1 MDISNLFNLKGK
13 IAIITGGGRG
23 LGAILGV
30 GLAQYG
36 AEIVIAEIDETEVP
50 NTQKRIEEIGGKS
63 HFIKTDVTDKES
75 VQAMVDEVKKSLGHI
90 DILVNNAGT
99 SVRGPAEDVT
109 EEGWDNVLDVNLKS
123 QFLCAQ
129 LVGRVMIEQKS
140 GNIINI
146 ASVVGQRGLFHPYD
160 LSLPYC
166 CSKGGVVQLT
176 KALAAEWAK
185 HNIRVNAI
193 APTYLWTDL
202 TRHLFE
208 NEDFKNFILGKI
220 PMGRLVNPE
229 EVIGAA
235 VFLAS
240 EASSMVT
247 GHTLDIDGG
256 WLAI

>member
-1 MDISNLFNLKGK
+1 MDISNLFNLHGK

-23 LGAILGV
+23 LGATLGV

-36 AEIVIAEIDETEVP
+36 AEIVIAEIDETEVSK
-50 NTQKRIEEIGGKS
+50 TQKRIADVGGKS
-63 HFIKTDVTDKES
+63 HFIKTDVTYKES
-75 VQAMVDEVKKSLGHI
+75 VQAMVDEVKQSGRI

-109 EEGWDNVLDVNLKS
+109 EEGWDTVLDVNLKS

-129 LVGRVMIEQKS
+129 AVGRVMIAQQS

-160 LSLPYC
+160 LALPYC
-166 CSKGGVVQLT
+166 CSKGGVIQLT

-185 HNIRVNAI
+185 HGIRVNAI

-247 GHTLDIDGG
+247 GHVLNVDGG

>member
-1 MDISNLFNLKGK
+1 MTERKKMDICKLFSLEGK

-23 LGAILGV
+23 LGA
-30 GLAQYG
+30 
-36 AEIVIAEIDETEVP
+36 EIVIAEIDESNVP
-50 NTQKRIEEIGGKS
+50 NTRKRIEEAGGKS

-75 VQAMVDEVKKSLGHI
+75 VQAMVDEVKQSLGRI

-99 SVRGPAEDVT
+99 SVRGPAENLS
-109 EEGWDNVLDVNLKS
+109 EAGWDNVLDINLKG

-129 LVGRVMIEQKS
+129 AVGRVMIAQKG

-146 ASVVGQRGLFHPYD
+146 ASVVGQRGLYHPYD
-160 LSLPYC
+160 LALPYC
-166 CSKGGVVQLT
+166 CSKGGVIQLT

-185 HNIRVNAI
+185 HHIRVNAI

-202 TRHLFE
+202 THHLFE
-208 NEDFKNFILGKI
+208 NEDFKQYILGKI

-235 VFLAS
+235 IFLAS

-247 GHTLDIDGG
+247 GHTLNIDGG

>member
-1 MDISNLFNLKGK
+1 MDLGNLFNLDGK
-13 IAIITGGGRG
+13 IALITGGGRG
-23 LGAILGV
+23 LGATLGV
-30 GLAQYG
+30 GLARYG
-36 AEIVIAEIDETEVP
+36 AEIVIAEIDEKEVP
-50 NTQKRIEEIGGKS
+50 DTQNRIADVGGKS
-63 HFIKTDVTDKES
+63 HFMQTDVTNKQS
-75 VQAMVDEVKKSLGHI
+75 VQAMVDEVKVSLGKI

-109 EEGWDNVLDVNLKS
+109 EDGWDKVLDINLKG

-129 LVGRVMIEQKS
+129 AAGQMMIEQQS

-146 ASVVGQRGLFHPYD
+146 ASIVGQRGLYHPHD
-160 LSLPYC
+160 LALPYC
-166 CSKGGVVQLT
+166 CSKGGVIQLT

-208 NEDFKNFILGKI
+208 NEDFKNFILQKI

-229 EVIGAA
+229 EVIGSA

-240 EASSMVT
+240 EASGMVT
-247 GHTLDIDGG
+247 GHILNVDGG
-256 WLAI
+256 WLAV

>member
-1 MDISNLFNLKGK
+1 
-13 IAIITGGGRG
+13 
-23 LGAILGV
+23 
-30 GLAQYG
+30 
-36 AEIVIAEIDETEVP
+36 
-50 NTQKRIEEIGGKS
+50 
-63 HFIKTDVTDKES
+63 
-75 VQAMVDEVKKSLGHI
+75 
-90 DILVNNAGT
+90 
-99 SVRGPAEDVT
+99 
-109 EEGWDNVLDVNLKS
+109 
-123 QFLCAQ
+123 
-129 LVGRVMIEQKS
+129 MIEQKS

-160 LSLPYC
+160 LALPYC
-166 CSKGGVVQLT
+166 CSKGGVIQLT

-185 HNIRVNAI
+185 HQIRVNAI

-247 GHTLDIDGG
+247 GHTLNIDGG